1 MTAFEKET
9 GENVVTFTVNLS
21 RATMNEANEFRKV
34 IDNEIGENT
43 NNIIIDLSSC
53 EFIDSTFIGV
63 LVITL
68 KKLAAL
74 GRELRLVKPVL
85 DMSSILEV
93 TDILHIFNVYNS
105 KAEAIENFRFA
116 TPV

>member
-9 GENVVTFTVNLS
+9 GESIATFTVNLS
-21 RATMNEANEFRKV
+21 RATMNEANEFKKV
-34 IDNEIGENT
+34 IDKEIEEYS
-43 NNIIIDLSSC
+43 NNLVIDLSYC

-63 LVITL
+63 LVVTL
-68 KKLAAL
+68 KKLAAM

-93 TDILHIFNVYNS
+93 TDILHIFNVYNT
-105 KAEAIENFRFA
+105 KAEAIENFRVTA
-116 TPV
+116 LA